1 MSTLTTRIRGLAAI
15 LALIAFILGV
25 PALLVAIGAIP
36 DLSPFSWT
44 RLTSPDDGTLALQ
57 VVAAV
62 CWIAWAIFTCQLIA
76 SIVSHVRGMRA
87 PRVLGLVVPQLAAD
101 RLVAAAALLFV
112 AVPTTTALLPQPKA
126 EATVTATPLPAAP
139 VAAAP
144 RPQAPAPHQ
153 VAPTKHEPA
162 TETYTVKRGD
172 SLWKIAEERLGD
184 GTRYAEIVALNEPAL
199 GGRPDFLVPGTV
211 LRVPVTTPTEDE
223 YVVKPGDTLSE
234 IAEDELGNA
243 DAYPAIFNASRGT
256 AQANGAHLS
265 DPNLILPGWRLTI
278 PRPADSV
285 PPAPPDHVARAHDQR
300 PAVPPPADS
309 SSPTASETT
318 SAPHMQ
324 ADDGHTDAPAWL
336 LPGLAGAGAIFG
348 AAFWIVLRGQRR
360 TQLRWRRPG
369 RIIASPPPEL
379 VPAEKTA
386 RVTATSIAPS
396 IEKLD
401 GTLQSLEPTKV
412 RILTATLTGE
422 EIGITLAA
430 AADLEPP
437 WTGSGVTWRIA
448 LADVP
453 KNREAFPP
461 YPLLAS
467 AGQDLH
473 GAFVFLNLEELRVV
487 SVTGDPARK
496 AAFARHLAAELA
508 VNPWSITTH
517 VDVLGLGADL
527 ASFHL
532 GRISTHPPGDTAFIA
547 TLVAHVS
554 ESVPDRDP
562 DDFYAAII
570 ATADAPGD
578 EIDELAATLDAF
590 TGRTA
595 AALVDLAGDP
605 RPIATHLQLTADA
618 RLTCPSLGL
627 DITAAGLTEEEARAC
642 ALLLDLTLDSQDV
655 PVPRSTSPSATAD
668 RGGALVE
675 ELTEPRPEGGP
686 AGDASLLP
694 LDAHVYADAAAAT
707 IEDIETLAPM
717 ATPQAEALVA
727 ADDPRLDEDL
737 ARWDSPTLTSTKLTL
752 LGPVGARTTG
762 DAKTTAARRPYY
774 VELLAYLVLHPDGST
789 ADDLAD
795 AFGITPERA
804 RVSMSNLRRWLGT
817 DPNTKKPYLPDAKQT
832 HTSGTL
838 GAYKVQGVLCD
849 LDLFRRLRARAQ
861 SKGAAGIDDLMSAL
875 RLVTGEPFSR
885 LHDRHWSWLLE
896 GERWDHI
903 MTSAIVDVGHIVSA
917 NALANDDS
925 ALALWAARTAYTAAP
940 YDEVAQLDVI
950 QAVAAGGDDEQA
962 KRDLAERVFNRRDDD
977 LPPIELPERTAKIV
991 AGREWMPRASSHRT
1005 SET

>member
-1 MSTLTTRIRGLAAI
+1 MSTLTTRSRGVAAI
-15 LALIAFILGV
+15 LALIAFMLGV
-25 PALLVAIGAIP
+25 PALLIAIGAIP
-36 DLSPFSWT
+36 DLGPFSWT

-57 VVAAV
+57 VIAVV
-62 CWIAWAIFTCQLIA
+62 CWIAWATFTCQLIA

-112 AVPTTTALLPQPKA
+112 AVPTATALLPQPKA
-126 EATVTATPLPAAP
+126 DAAVTATPMPAAP

-144 RPQAPAPHQ
+144 QPTAPTTHH
-153 VAPTKHEPA
+153 VAPLEREPT
-162 TETYTVKRGD
+162 TERYTVKRGD
-172 SLWKIAEERLGD
+172 SLWKIADERFGD
-184 GTRYAEIVALNEPAL
+184 GTRYGEIVALNEPAL
-199 GGRPDFLVPGTV
+199 GGRPDFLLPGTV
-211 LRVPVTTPTEDE
+211 LKVPVATPTEDE

-234 IAEDELGNA
+234 ISEHELGNA

-256 AQANGAHLS
+256 AQANGDHLS

-278 PRPADSV
+278 PGPAEPV
-285 PPAPPDHVARAHDQR
+285 PQAPPDHVARPPEQR
-300 PAVPPPADS
+300 PALPPTADS
-309 SSPTASETT
+309 SSPTATETT
-318 SAPHMQ
+318 GTPHMQ
-324 ADDGHTDAPAWL
+324 ADDGHSDAPAWL
-336 LPGLAGAGAIFG
+336 LPGLAGTGSIFG
-348 AAFWIVLRGQRR
+348 AAFWIVLRAQRR
-360 TQLRWRRPG
+360 TQMRWRRPG
-369 RIIASPPPEL
+369 RIIAPPSPEL

-386 RVTATSIAPS
+386 RVTATSLAPR

-401 GTLQSLEPTKV
+401 AALQSLDPTKV

-422 EIGITLAA
+422 DIGITLAA
-430 AADLEPP
+430 PADLEPP
-437 WTGSGVTWRIA
+437 WTGSDVTWRIA

-461 YPLLAS
+461 YPLLVS

-487 SVTGDPARK
+487 SVTGDPDRK

-547 TLVAHVS
+547 TLAAHVS
-554 ESVPDRDP
+554 ESVPDGDP

-570 ATADAPGD
+570 ATADAPGE
-578 EIDELAATLDAF
+578 EIDELAGALVGF

-605 RPIATHLQLTADA
+605 RPMATHLQLTGDA

-627 DITAAGLTEEEARAC
+627 DIAVAGLSEAEARAC
-642 ALLLDLTLDSQDV
+642 ALLLDLTLDSQDM
-655 PVPRSTSPSATAD
+655 PVPRSTSPSAPAD

-694 LDAHVYADAAAAT
+694 LEAHVYADAAAAT
-707 IEDIETLAPM
+707 VEDIETLAPV
-717 ATPQAEALVA
+717 AAPQAAALVA
-727 ADDPRLDEDL
+727 SEDPGLDEDL
-737 ARWDSPTLTSTKLTL
+737 ARWESPTVTSTKLTL

-762 DAKTTAARRPYY
+762 DAKTAAARRPYY

-789 ADDLAD
+789 AGDLAD

-817 DPNTKKPYLPDAKQT
+817 DPNTNKPYLPDAKQT

-849 LDLFRRLRARAQ
+849 LDLFRRLRTRAQ
-861 SKGAAGIDDLMSAL
+861 SKGAAGMGDLIIAL
-875 RLVTGEPFSR
+875 RLVTGEPFSS
-885 LHDRHWSWLLE
+885 LQDRHWSWLLE

-917 NALANDDS
+917 HALADDDT
-925 ALALWAARTAYTAAP
+925 ALALWAARAAYSAAP

-950 QAVAAGGDDEQA
+950 QAVAAGGDDERA
-962 KRDLAERVFNRRDDD
+962 RKDLADKVFNRRDDE
-977 LPPIELPERTAKIV
+977 LPPIELPERTTKVIQGKGWEP
-991 AGREWMPRASSHRT
+991 GRRSRRSG
-1005 SET
+1005 